1 MMRSVPRIAV
11 DTPRAL
17 FSALVVSA
25 MMRGVLHVAHHHP
38 PRRRAAAIRSGEHV
52 GLVTL
57 TMDDRVVWLP
67 AALSRP
73 HVAIRRFDLTELPLP
88 DALSLVFRSPLAV

>member
-1 MMRSVPRIAV
+1 MSRRPPRVAV

-25 MMRGVLHVAHHHP
+25 MMRGVLHVAHHA